1 MQIALTDDRP
11 DALAKLSETLNQY
24 AVQNGL
30 HFDLCPFSSGESLLE
45 AYPSHH
51 FSVVFLDVFMKG
63 MTGIETAE
71 KIREM
76 DDDVFLIFL
85 TTSNEHQAQ
94 AIHWHVF
101 DYISKEDG
109 PGAVFQVMDRLLRR
123 HVRESGPSLSFSVDK
138 TEISLPYNDLVCLTA
153 DRNYLVIHSR
163 RKKEYRARMT
173 LSSVWVQLEK
183 DGRFLQVLRGVV
195 VNMDYIT
202 DISSNTCCLQGDL
215 RLPVS
220 IRNRDRIEQV
230 WTDYTFSKI
239 RRESMAEGGARP

>member
-1 MQIALTDDRP
+1 M
-11 DALAKLSETLNQY
+11 
-24 AVQNGL
+24 
-30 HFDLCPFSSGESLLE
+30 SSRVLPRNRRRRRS
-45 AYPSHH
+45 
-51 FSVVFLDVFMKG
+51 
-63 MTGIETAE
+63 
-71 KIREM
+71 RN
-76 DDDVFLIFL
+76 
-85 TTSNEHQAQ
+85 TS
-94 AIHWHVF
+94 
-101 DYISKEDG
+101 
-109 PGAVFQVMDRLLRR
+109 RLRR
-123 HVRESGPSLSFSVDK
+123 QGRK

-163 RKKEYRARMT
+163 RKKEYRTRMT
-173 LSSVWVQLEK
+173 LSSVWAQLEK

-220 IRNRDRIEQV
+220 IRNRDWIEQV